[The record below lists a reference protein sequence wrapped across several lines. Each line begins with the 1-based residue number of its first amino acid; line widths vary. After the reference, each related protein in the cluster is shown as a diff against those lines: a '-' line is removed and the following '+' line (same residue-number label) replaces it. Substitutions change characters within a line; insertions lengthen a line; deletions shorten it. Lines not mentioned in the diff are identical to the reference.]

1 MALRE
6 FTDDGGHN
14 WQVCD
19 VSPAYVER
27 RGGVDRRRQPRADA
41 AERRRLRQHRM
52 VVAPRF
58 RFGWLVF
65 ESAEERRRL
74 GPIPPGWAVWPESE
88 LRSLLRDAETLRTTS
103 GPRSQ
108 N

>member
-6 FTDDGGHN
+6 FTDEGGHR
-14 WQVCD
+14 WEVCD

-27 RGGVDRRRQPRADA
+27 RSGVERRRQPRPDA
-41 AERRRLRQHRM
+41 VERRKHRQHRM

-58 RFGWLVF
+58 RNGWLIF
-65 ESAEERRRL
+65 ESADERRRL
-74 GPIPPGWAVWPESE
+74 GPIPPGWHVWPESE
-88 LRSLLRDAETLRTTS
+88 LRSLLRDAETLRAVPV
-103 GPRSQ
+103 PRSA